1 MVGSKAITYTWWL
14 TMIDGPGLTD
24 KGIYEVYFVI
34 SSEEQRYLADVII
47 TH

>member
-1 MVGSKAITYTWWL
+1 MVGSKAITY
-14 TMIDGPGLTD
+14 
-24 KGIYEVYFVI
+24 KGMYEVNWSFVI

>member
-1 MVGSKAITYTWWL
+1 ML

-24 KGIYEVYFVI
+24 EGMYEVNGSFAI
-34 SSEEQRYLADVII
+34 SSEEQRDLADVII

>member
-1 MVGSKAITYTWWL
+1 
-14 TMIDGPGLTD
+14 MIDGPGLTD
-24 KGIYEVYFVI
+24 KGMYEVNWSVVI

>member
-1 MVGSKAITYTWWL
+1 ML

-24 KGIYEVYFVI
+24 KGIYEMNCSFVI
-34 SSEEQRYLADVII
+34 SSEEQPDLADVII

>member
-1 MVGSKAITYTWWL
+1 ML

-24 KGIYEVYFVI
+24 KGIYEVNWSFVI